1 MKDDLCIDGKCITSF
16 EEQEVQC
23 NCLYEHNGQTTYKLM
38 LTVETGSEADKKI
51 KKYLFNRNNYGL
63 DVNLRERK

>member
-1 MKDDLCIDGKCITSF
+1 MEDDLLIDGKYITPF

-23 NCLYEHNGQTTYKLM
+23 NFLYEHNGQTTYKLM
-38 LTVETGSEADKKI
+38 LTVETGSEVDKKI
-51 KKYLFNRNNYGL
+51 RKYLLNRSNYEL

>member
-1 MKDDLCIDGKCITSF
+1 MKDDLFIDGKRITPF

-23 NCLYEHNGQTTYKLM
+23 NCLYEHDKETTYKLM
-38 LTVETGSEADKKI
+38 LTVETGSESDKKI
-51 KKYLFNRNNYGL
+51 KKYLFNRSNYEL

>member
-1 MKDDLCIDGKCITSF
+1 MNDDLFFDGKCITPF
-16 EEQEVQC
+16 EDKEVQC
-23 NCLYEHNGQTTYKLM
+23 NCFYEHDKETTYKLM

-51 KKYLFNRNNYGL
+51 KKYLLNRNNYEL